1 MLILPI
7 HHRLDAR
14 QLPWATLALVLLN
27 LFVFLVLQS
36 GDDARETHARERYAQ
51 SGLAAIEVPAWL
63 EAERDQALPPRMRAV
78 LEVWQQAPEPER
90 SMLLSQFIDLDAGFL
105 AGLPGSGRL
114 PDPAEWQALRD
125 AHEQA
130 LARSWTQRF
139 QIQSQDFD
147 PARLIGSAFL
157 HGGFGHLLGNMLF
170 LLVLGALVE
179 GAIGSARLLALY
191 VLGAIGSSLASLAWH
206 WGQPHAG
213 LGASGAVAALMGAYC
228 LIWGTNRVRFFYW
241 FFVVFDYVR
250 APALL
255 LFPFWL
261 GWELF
266 QLWFITDS
274 NVAFDAHAG
283 GLLTGAAFG
292 LLARHLGWVREDFI
306 ALEAEA
312 DDARHAQAL
321 LAEAE
326 TELGH
331 LRLEQAQAALD
342 ALEEADPEL
351 GASPRARL
359 ARFRCAR
366 YAGHLQQAGA
376 VLSGLLKQPG
386 GLAPAELAALLK
398 DACSGELPL
407 QPQALQAGF
416 TGMLDASR
424 FGTARELLQ
433 SMPADLHPLL
443 QPRLWLQLA
452 LAQERGGSSPAPTLQ
467 EVLTRYPASIEAGKA
482 RVLLGG

>member
-1 MLILPI
+1 MLILPL
-7 HHRLDAR
+7 HHRLDVR
-14 QLPWATLALVLLN
+14 HLPWATLVLVLIN
-27 LFVFLVLQS
+27 LCVFLVLQS
-36 GDDARETHARERYAQ
+36 GDDAREQYARERYVH
-51 SGLAAIEVPAWL
+51 SGLAEMEVAPWL
-63 EAERDQALPPRMRAV
+63 EDRPRSLSPRMQAV
-78 LEVWQQAPEPER
+78 LDVWQQAPEPER
-90 SMLLSQFIDLDAGFL
+90 SQLISQFIDLDAEFL

-130 LARSWTQRF
+130 LARSWTWRF
-139 QIQSQDFD
+139 QIRTQDFD

-157 HGGFGHLLGNMLF
+157 HGGFGHLFGNMLF

-179 GAIGSARLLALY
+179 GAIGSARLLTLY

-228 LIWGTNRVRFFYW
+228 LIWGLNRVRFFYW

-306 ALEAEA
+306 ALEEEA

-326 TELGH
+326 SELGH

-342 ALEEADPEL
+342 ALDEADPEL

-366 YAGHLQQAGA
+366 YAGQLQQAGA
-376 VLSGLLKQPG
+376 VLSGLLRQSQ
-386 GLAPAELAALLK
+386 GLSLPELAVLMK
-398 DACSGELPL
+398 DACSGQIAVEPAAMQTAFARLFEAT
-407 QPQALQAGF
+407 QFA
-416 TGMLDASR
+416 
-424 FGTARELLQ
+424 TARELLEL
-433 SMPADLHPLL
+433 MPASLHPML

-452 LAQERGGSSPAPTLQ
+452 LAQERDGHGAAPTLH
-467 EVLTRYPASIEAGKA
+467 ELRARFPASIEAGKA
-482 RVLLGG
+482 RVLLAG